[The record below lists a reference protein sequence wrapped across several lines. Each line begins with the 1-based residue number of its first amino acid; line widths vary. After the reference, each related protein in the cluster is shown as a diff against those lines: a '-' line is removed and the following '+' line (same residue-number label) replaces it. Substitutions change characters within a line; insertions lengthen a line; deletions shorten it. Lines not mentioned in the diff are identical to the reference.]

1 MFSLL
6 VERRDWF
13 FDLLLQHIG
22 ISLVSIVLAAL
33 IGLTLGIAIAQWR
46 RGAKPVLALVNFV
59 YTIPSIALFGFLIPV
74 TGIGD
79 LTAVVALTVYALL
92 PMVRNTY
99 TGLTTIEP
107 AIVEAARGMGSTD
120 RQLLY
125 RIELP
130 LAAPVIMNGIRSMAT
145 MTIALAGIASFIGAG
160 GLGVA
165 IYRGIT
171 TNNLAM
177 TLAGSVLI
185 AALAI
190 AVDLLLGVAEKAT
203 RRYVEPKPR
212 RSRARTA
219 FGGILRPQH
228 ATLGATAGTPGRNDD
243 SAGASVSDTALDAAD
258 VLLDDGEAGR
268 MPEFQNADAAESRRA
283 IAAALTPR
291 RRGVTVIA
299 LVAALAIVVG
309 GAFAF
314 ANRGGSGGDTV
325 HIATKPMT
333 EQYILG
339 EMLNTLIEH
348 DTDLNVELTQGVGGG
363 TSNIEPGMERGDF
376 DLYPEYTGTG
386 WNAVLKHEDTYDE
399 SLFDAMQQEYESQL
413 GLTWVGAYGFNNTY
427 GLAVSKDVA
436 DRFDLRTYS
445 DLARAAGELT
455 LGAEPDFFDRQD
467 GYPGLQQAYGMSFA
481 ATRDMDISLKYQALF
496 EGQVNAIV
504 VSTTDGQVADD
515 RLVVL
520 EDDKGFYPSYLCCNV
535 VRMDTL
541 EKHPELRDELLKLQG
556 TISDAD
562 MARMNNAVE
571 TQGQEPKTVADA
583 FLAEKGLI

>member
-1 MFSLL
+1 MLSSLFQL
-6 VERRDWF
+6 LIEKRAWF
-13 FDLLLQHIG
+13 FDLFLQHIG
-22 ISLVSIVLAAL
+22 ISFISIALAVL
-33 IGLTLGIAIAQWR
+33 IGLSLGIAIAQWR

-79 LTAVVALTVYALL
+79 LTAIVALTVYALL

-99 TGLTTIEP
+99 TGLTTIDP
-107 AIVEAARGMGSTD
+107 AIIEAARGMGSTA

-130 LAAPVIMNGIRSMAT
+130 LAAPIIMSGIRNMAT

-171 TNNLAM
+171 TGNEAM

-185 AALAI
+185 ALLAI
-190 AVDLLLGVAEKAT
+190 VVDLLLGLAEKST
-203 RRYVEPKPR
+203 RRHLEPSSAHR
-212 RSRARTA
+212 RKRTGTQKEA
-219 FGGILRPQH
+219 GQDFRRR
-228 ATLGATAGTPGRNDD
+228 TGAVVAAGT
-243 SAGASVSDTALDAAD
+243 AV
-258 VLLDDGEAGR
+258 VL
-268 MPEFQNADAAESRRA
+268 
-283 IAAALTPR
+283 IA
-291 RRGVTVIA
+291 
-299 LVAALAIVVG
+299 G

-314 ANRGGSGGDTV
+314 ANRGGGDNV
-325 HIATKPMT
+325 VNIATKPMT

-348 DTDLNVELTQGVGGG
+348 DTDLAVELTQGVGGG
-363 TSNIEPGMERGDF
+363 TSNIEPGMEKGDF

-386 WNAVLKHEDTYDE
+386 WNAVLKHENTYDE
-399 SLFDAMQQEYESQL
+399 SLFDTMRQEYESQL
-413 GLTWVGAYGFNNTY
+413 GLTWVGMYGFNNTY

-436 DRFDLRTYS
+436 ERYDLRTYS
-445 DLARAAGELT
+445 DLAEVAGGLA
-455 LGAEPDFFDRQD
+455 LGAEPDFYDRQD
-467 GYPGLQQAYGMSFA
+467 GYLGLQAAYGMDFGS
-481 ATRDMDISLKYQALF
+481 TRDMDISLKYQALF
-496 EGQVNAIV
+496 ENKVDAIV
-504 VSTTDGQVADD
+504 VSTTDGKVADD

-520 EDDKGFYPSYLCCNV
+520 EDDQHFYPSYLCGNV
-535 VRMDTL
+535 VRQDTL

-556 TISDAD
+556 AITDTD

-571 TQGQEPKTVADA
+571 TQGQEPKAVADA
-583 FLAEKGLI
+583 FLAEKGLM

>member
-1 MFSLL
+1 MLSSLFQLL
-6 VERRDWF
+6 VEKRAWF

-22 ISLVSIVLAAL
+22 ISFISIALAAL
-33 IGLTLGIAIAQWR
+33 IGLSLGIAIAAWR

-99 TGLTTIEP
+99 TGLTTIDP
-107 AIVEAARGMGSTD
+107 AIIEAARGMGSTD

-130 LAAPVIMNGIRSMAT
+130 LAAPVIMSGIRNMAT

-171 TNNLAM
+171 TNNMAM

-185 AALAI
+185 ALLAI
-190 AVDLLLGVAEKAT
+190 AVDLLLGLAEKST
-203 RRYVEPKPR
+203 RRHLEPSDAR
-212 RSRARTA
+212 RRKR
-219 FGGILRPQH
+219 
-228 ATLGATAGTPGRNDD
+228 AGTRRG
-243 SAGASVSDTALDAAD
+243 AG
-258 VLLDDGEAGR
+258 
-268 MPEFQNADAAESRRA
+268 
-283 IAAALTPR
+283 R
-291 RRGVTVIA
+291 RRGMQRRAGT
-299 LVAALAIVVG
+299 VAAVGAAVVLIAG

-314 ANRGGSGGDTV
+314 ANRDGGDNV
-325 HIATKPMT
+325 VNIATKPMT

-363 TSNIEPGMERGDF
+363 TSNIEPGMEKGDF

-386 WNAVLKHEDTYDE
+386 WNAVLKHDDTYDE
-399 SLFDAMQQEYESQL
+399 SMFDAMQQEYESQL
-413 GLTWVGAYGFNNTY
+413 GLTWVGMYGFNNTY

-436 DRFDLRTYS
+436 ERYDLRTYS
-445 DLARAAGELT
+445 DLAGVASELT
-455 LGAEPDFFDRQD
+455 LGAEPDFYDRQD
-467 GYPGLQQAYGMSFA
+467 GYPGLQDAYGMAFG

-496 EGQVNAIV
+496 EGQVDAIV
-504 VSTTDGQVADD
+504 VSTTDGQVADE
-515 RLVVL
+515 RLAVL
-520 EDDKGFYPSYLCCNV
+520 EDDRHFYPSYLCGNV
-535 VRMDTL
+535 VRQDAL
-541 EKHPELRDELLKLQG
+541 ERHPELRNELLKLQG
-556 TISDAD
+556 TITDID

-571 TQGQEPKTVADA
+571 TQGQEPKAVADA
-583 FLAEKGLI
+583 FLAEKGLM

>member
-1 MFSLL
+1 MEGNACESEERPLIESMFALL
-6 VERRDWF
+6 VEKRAWF
-13 FDLLLQHIG
+13 FELLLQHIG
-22 ISLVSIVLAAL
+22 ISLISIALAAL
-33 IGLTLGIAIAQWR
+33 IGLSLGIAIAAWR

-79 LTAVVALTVYALL
+79 LTAIVALTVYALL

-107 AIVEAARGMGSTD
+107 SIIEAARGMGSTD

-130 LAAPVIMNGIRSMAT
+130 LAAPVIMSGIRNMAT
-145 MTIALAGIASFIGAG
+145 MTIALAGIATFIGAG

-165 IYRGIT
+165 IFRGIT

-185 AALAI
+185 ALLAI
-190 AVDLLLGVAEKAT
+190 AVDLLLGLAEKST
-203 RRYVEPKPR
+203 RRHLEPSKARRKPA
-212 RSRARTA
+212 SRGLKVAV
-219 FGGILRPQH
+219 
-228 ATLGATAGTPGRNDD
+228 ATG
-243 SAGASVSDTALDAAD
+243 
-258 VLLDDGEAGR
+258 
-268 MPEFQNADAAESRRA
+268 
-283 IAAALTPR
+283 AAAM
-291 RRGVTVIA
+291 
-299 LVAALAIVVG
+299 LVAG
-309 GAFAF
+309 GAYAF
-314 ANRGGSGGDTV
+314 ANRTGGENV
-325 HIATKPMT
+325 VNVATKPMT

-348 DTDLNVELTQGVGGG
+348 DTDLSVELTQGVGGG
-363 TSNIEPGMERGDF
+363 TSNIEPGMEKGDF

-399 SLFDAMQQEYESQL
+399 SMFDTMQQEYESQL
-413 GLTWVGAYGFNNTY
+413 GLTWLGMYGFNNTF

-436 DRFDLRTYS
+436 DRYNLRTYS
-445 DLARAAGELT
+445 DLAKVAGELAF
-455 LGAEPDFFDRQD
+455 GAEPDFYDRQD
-467 GYPGLQQAYGMSFA
+467 GYPGLQQAYGMDFGT
-481 ATRDMDISLKYQALF
+481 TRDMDISLKYQALF
-496 EGQVNAIV
+496 EGKVDAIV
-504 VSTTDGQVADD
+504 VSTTDGQVADE

-520 EDDKGFYPSYLCCNV
+520 EDDRHFYPSYLCGNV
-535 VRMDTL
+535 VRQDTL

-556 TISDAD
+556 AITDAD

-571 TQGQEPKTVADA
+571 MQGQEPKAVADA
-583 FLAEKGLI
+583 FLAEKGLM

>member
-1 MFSLL
+1 MLSLL
-6 VERRDWF
+6 AEKRAWF

-22 ISLVSIVLAAL
+22 ISLIAIALAAA

-46 RGAKPVLALVNFV
+46 RGAKPVLALINFV

-99 TGLTTIEP
+99 TGLSTIDP
-107 AIVEAARGMGSTD
+107 AVIEAARGMGSTN

-130 LAAPVIMNGIRSMAT
+130 LAAPVIMSGIRNMAT

-185 AALAI
+185 ALLAI
-190 AVDLLLGVAEKAT
+190 AVDLLLGVAEKST
-203 RRYVEPKPR
+203 RRHLEP
-212 RSRARTA
+212 RT
-219 FGGILRPQH
+219 RK
-228 ATLGATAGTPGRNDD
+228 
-243 SAGASVSDTALDAAD
+243 SGASTGV
-258 VLLDDGEAGR
+258 AGGSGR
-268 MPEFQNADAAESRRA
+268 TRTGVAGGG
-283 IAAALTPR
+283 PR
-291 RRGVTVIA
+291 RRRAGAVAAVA
-299 LVAALAIVVG
+299 AAAVLVAG
-309 GAFAF
+309 GAFALS
-314 ANRGGSGGDTV
+314 NRGSGEDAIT
-325 HIATKPMT
+325 IATKPMT

-348 DTDLNVELTQGVGGG
+348 DTALTVELTQGVGGG
-363 TSNIEPGMERGDF
+363 TANIQPGMEKGDF

-386 WNAVLKHEDTYDE
+386 WNAVLKHEDTYNE
-399 SLFDAMQQEYESQL
+399 GMFDAMQDEYESQL
-413 GLTWVGAYGFNNTY
+413 GLTWVGMYGFNNTF
-427 GLAVSKDVA
+427 GLAVSA
-436 DRFDLRTYS
+436 GAAQRYNLRTYS
-445 DLARAAGELT
+445 DLAQVAGQLT

-467 GYPGLQQAYGMSFA
+467 GYPGLQQAYGMDFGT
-481 ATRDMDISLKYQALF
+481 TRDMDISLKYQALF
-496 EGQVNAIV
+496 EGQVDAIV

-515 RLVVL
+515 RLLVL
-520 EDDKGFYPSYLCCNV
+520 EDDRGFYPSYLCGNV

-541 EKHPELRDELLKLQG
+541 DAHPELRTELEKLQG
-556 TISDAD
+556 LITDAD
-562 MARMNNAVE
+562 MARMNNQVE
-571 TQGQEPKTVADA
+571 AQGREPKDVADE
-583 FLAEKGLI
+583 FLAEKGLV